1 VGDRVNVN
9 WVSGAAPG
17 LNLLGDFL
25 GVRRCKDTSSASVT
39 ERVGQEVKE
48 MRYSVRKADRCEHA
62 KAKEW
67 VST

>member
-1 VGDRVNVN
+1 VGDGVNIN
-9 WVSGAAPG
+9 GVSEAAPG

-39 ERVGQEVKE
+39 ERVGHEVKE

-62 KAKEW
+62 RAK
-67 VST
+67 